1 MTTCMYLF
9 VVFGFLG
16 AMAFEAGFWM
26 ACFVVFVSGMTG
38 LFIGA
43 GVPE

>member
-1 MTTCMYLF
+1 MMTSMYLF

-26 ACFVVFVSGMTG
+26 ACFVMFVSGMIG
-38 LFIGA
+38 LFVGA
-43 GVPE
+43 EVPE